1 MDFKLNF
8 DIPPAPFTIQHGE
21 GIVFLGSCFSDE
33 IAARA
38 KMRGFTTFSNPFGT
52 VFHPSSLSQFIDD
65 SIDTIEVERIF
76 QRGDLFLSWD
86 ANSSIFDYTEVGLH
100 EKLTQLRAEF
110 TSKVKEAKVLFITV
124 GTAWGYR
131 YLVNNEVV
139 ANCHKVSNAQ
149 FEKELSSVKLLKNS
163 WLNSIQKLKSVN
175 PRLEIVFTVS
185 PVRHIRDGLI
195 ENNQSKSILIEL
207 IRRLKL
213 EAAVHYFPSY
223 EIVLDELRDYRF
235 FNTDRVHPSDEAI
248 EYVWNRFES
257 TFCDSE
263 TVELSKKV
271 LSFNKSLSHRSL
283 HEDSMEFKQFKLKIQ
298 SELTAF
304 KEKYPNVLI
313 A

>member
-8 DIPPAPFTIQHGE
+8 DIPPASFTIKHGE

-38 KMRGFTTFSNPFGT
+38 KMRGFTAFSNPFGT

-65 SIDTIEVERIF
+65 SIDIIEVERIF

-86 ANSSIFDYTEVGLH
+86 ANSSIFDFTEVGLH

-110 TSKVKEAKVLFITV
+110 TSKMKEAKVLFITF
-124 GTAWGYR
+124 GTAWGYSF
-131 YLVNNEVV
+131 LIDNKIV
-139 ANCHKVSNAQ
+139 ANCHKVSNSQ
-149 FEKELSSVKLLKNS
+149 FSKELSSVESLKNS
-163 WLNSIQKLKSVN
+163 WLKSIQKLKSSN
-175 PRLEIVFTVS
+175 PTLEIVFTVS

-207 IRRLKL
+207 IRSLKS
-213 EAAVHYFPSY
+213 EADVHYFPSY
-223 EIVLDELRDYRF
+223 EIVIDELRDYRF
-235 FNTDRVHPSDEAI
+235 FKTDRVHPSDEAI
-248 EYVWNRFES
+248 GYVWNRFES

-271 LSFNKSLSHRSL
+271 LSFYKSLSHRSL
-283 HEDSMEFKQFKLKIQ
+283 HEDSMEYKQFKLKFE

-304 KEKYPNVLI
+304 KEKYPTILI
-313 A
+313 S